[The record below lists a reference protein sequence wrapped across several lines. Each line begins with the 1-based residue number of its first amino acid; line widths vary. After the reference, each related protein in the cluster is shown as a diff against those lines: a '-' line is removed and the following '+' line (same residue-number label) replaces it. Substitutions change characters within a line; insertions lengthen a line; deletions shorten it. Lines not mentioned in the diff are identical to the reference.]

1 MRMPTSWKLFY
12 CQVSEMGNGSPPSCR
27 RAIHQEPRPQ
37 CLISPA
43 RQFHLP
49 PDEMTRRDLALV
61 VLRLKPACHWP
72 TRNFLYTSFFSLMQ
86 QRPIKSNLHCTS
98 SRFTLWCSMAA
109 VKKASWGAGF
119 SSVAEALVF
128 ACLCFAITWTKNN
141 FAIVA
146 PTQPCWRK
154 GQGLFSC
161 PPRVRNTFVPPGQKP
176 YV

>member
-1 MRMPTSWKLFY
+1 MRMLTSWKLFY

-72 TRNFLYTSFFSLMQ
+72 TRNFLYTSFFHSCSRDQ
-86 QRPIKSNLHCTS
+86 SNPIFTALNHVSRSDAAWLRWKRQAEVLASAVLRRHLCLH
-98 SRFTLWCSMAA
+98 
-109 VKKASWGAGF
+109 
-119 SSVAEALVF
+119 VF
-128 ACLCFAITWTKNN
+128 ALPSLELRTTLQLLRQLSLVGEKGKGCFHA
-141 FAIVA
+141 
-146 PTQPCWRK
+146 
-154 GQGLFSC
+154 L
-161 PPRVRNTFVPPGQKP
+161 PG
-176 YV
+176 